1 MGILKGH
8 TFLFT
13 VALSLALIGVFGGC
27 RKRTPTAQRETPKVA
42 RQITPSEMAMLTAAQ
57 ANDLATVKDLLGKGV
72 DANMRGPDRN
82 TPIME
87 AAYAGH
93 VEMAKLLLDHGADL
107 SAKKTDGAS
116 ATLLIGDHKD
126 VGALFKNVSQLVDAA
141 SSGDMRTLQELID
154 SGTPVNGLDQNG
166 RAALNEAAWNAKTEA
181 VKLLL
186 DKGANPNI
194 RKADGASPADRAAG
208 QKHQDIVDLL
218 NAAIAKRRTAPTATA
233 GQ

>member
-27 RKRTPTAQRETPKVA
+27 RKRTPTAQREAPKVA
-42 RQITPSEMAMLTAAQ
+42 TQITPSEMALLTAAQ
-57 ANDLATVKDLLGKGV
+57 TNDLATVKNLLEKGV
-72 DANMRGPDRN
+72 DVNMRGPDRN

-93 VEMAKLLLDHGADL
+93 LEMAKLLLVHGADL
-107 SAKKTDGAS
+107 SAKKTDGAT

-141 SSGDMRTLQELID
+141 SSGDIRTLQELVD

-166 RAALNEAAWNAKTEA
+166 RAALNEAAWNGKTEA

-194 RKADGASPADRAAG
+194 RKADGASPADLAAG